1 MNTSTLRQAAGLALA
16 LLLTVAGYSQ
26 AGTPSASSSTTSSKS
41 ISHADKSFLEKATKA
56 GMKEVAVTQA
66 VLSRLSTPSV
76 RDLAQTV
83 VSDHTAANA
92 ELMALAQAKGV
103 TLPTSEDERRSDK
116 VTKKWAGKT
125 DDLEEDYLK
134 EMVSDHKDAVDLYEK
149 AAKSEDPDIAA
160 FAQKTLPTLLHHLE
174 MAKMQKKME
183 K

>member
-1 MNTSTLRQAAGLALA
+1 MNTSTLRQAAGISLA
-16 LLLTVAGYSQ
+16 LLLSVAGYSQ

-41 ISHADKSFLEKATKA
+41 ISHSDKSFLEKATKA

-83 VSDHTAANA
+83 ISDHTAANA
-92 ELMALAQAKGV
+92 ELMSLAQAKGV
-103 TLPTSEDERRSDK
+103 TLPTSEDDKIDK

-149 AAKSEDPDIAA
+149 AAKSDDPDIAA

>member
-1 MNTSTLRQAAGLALA
+1 
-16 LLLTVAGYSQ
+16 
-26 AGTPSASSSTTSSKS
+26 
-41 ISHADKSFLEKATKA
+41 
-56 GMKEVAVTQA
+56 MKEVAVTQA
-66 VLSRLSTPSV
+66 VLSRLSTPPV

-83 VSDHTAANA
+83 ISDHTSANA

-103 TLPTSEDERRSDK
+103 TLPTSEDEKIDK

-149 AAKSEDPDIAA
+149 AAKSDDPDIAA

-174 MAKMQKKME
+174 MAKTQKKME
-183 K
+183 H